1 MHKTAFEIQVPR
13 MLAIKYRGDF
23 RIFSLPW
30 QYVGKKK
37 LSKTLQKPYVTLAI
51 ALAYLSIL
59 PIAMLWFFSR
69 PLVLRIYVILFN
81 YNTLELVKR
90 KTTFLSMITLFWF
103 VCDPV
108 IEEHV
113 IEHQKSPELNIQQHG
128 KSKASNANSV
138 VTENQLKHYF

>member
-1 MHKTAFEIQVPR
+1 MHKTAFEIQVLS

-30 QYVGKKK
+30 QYVGKKE

-69 PLVLRIYVILFN
+69 PLVLRIYIILFN

-113 IEHQKSPELNIQQHG
+113 IEH
-128 KSKASNANSV
+128 
-138 VTENQLKHYF
+138 

>member
-1 MHKTAFEIQVPR
+1 MTRRFQN
-13 MLAIKYRGDF
+13 
-23 RIFSLPW
+23 LPW
-30 QYVGKKK
+30 QFALAICRQKK
-37 LSKTLQKPYVTLAI
+37 LPKTLQKPYVTLAI

-69 PLVLRIYVILFN
+69 PLVLRIYIILFN

-113 IEHQKSPELNIQQHG
+113 IEH
-128 KSKASNANSV
+128 
-138 VTENQLKHYF
+138 